1 MSETLTTKNIYQR
14 LVEVRKAVGGHL
26 KKENQGP
33 QYNYVSNAQVLMKV
47 RKAMNAQALMVIP
60 NVKTCLCTDRSVQG
74 PKGTRTERL
83 TTMNIEYTVVNADS
97 TDEKIV
103 ISWFAEGIDS
113 GEKGIGKALTYGEKY
128 FYLKLLGIAT
138 DSANDD
144 PDALQEEEEAP
155 KKRNVVKKS
164 PEIVSKPE
172 MIHRKLL
179 SLVKKFDRG
188 EEWLSAK
195 MTEISQDFG
204 TMSRDQYNGLLGLID
219 ELTNES
225 IESFLIYGFNEPE
238 TESQEIF
245 SKEKTQAL
253 APVTQEEAKPL
264 PQEPPKAEKAPEAVS
279 DPEPKEPFV
288 IPFNAIPKAE
298 YFKPWDALAKKG
310 YDKNEQE
317 SELRKIYS
325 KLSLDDGT
333 PKESTKQLIAQE
345 LEWVLSAI
353 AQMDS
358 KPMPEKKP
366 KTLREKVGQAKEEAR
381 GGDAVKI
388 GAILK
393 DVIPP
398 SPYQNLLDYMKFK
411 RFKGGEE
418 WLLLTIKGQGYRV
431 ETLSQEQSEQ
441 VYAIVQAVTQKEV
454 DEDLAILRDTPKAEK
469 SNVV

>member
-1 MSETLTTKNIYQR
+1 MTETLTTKNIYQR

-60 NVKTCLCTDRSVQG
+60 NVKTCACVDRSVQG

-83 TTMNIEYTVVNADS
+83 TTMNIEYTVINSDLPE
-97 TDEKIV
+97 EKIV
-103 ISWFAEGIDS
+103 VSWFAEGIDS

-144 PDALQEEEEAP
+144 PDAIQEEDEP
-155 KKRNVVKKS
+155 TKKRNVVKKS
-164 PEIVSKPE
+164 PEIISKSE
-172 MIHRKLL
+172 MIRRKLL

-188 EEWLSAK
+188 EEWLEAQ
-195 MTEISQDFG
+195 MAGISQNYE
-204 TMSRDQYNGLLGLID
+204 TMSREQYDGLLGMIEELTD
-219 ELTNES
+219 EL
-225 IESFLIYGFNEPE
+225 IESFLSEPV

-253 APVTQEEAKPL
+253 PEVTQEEAKPL
-264 PQEPPKAEKAPEAVS
+264 PQEAPKQEEPVS
-279 DPEPKEPFV
+279 SPI
-288 IPFNAIPKAE
+288 IPLHAIPQTE
-298 YFKPWDALAKKG
+298 YFKPWNALEKKG
-310 YDKNEQE
+310 YSKEEQE
-317 SELRKIYS
+317 VELRKIYS

-366 KTLREKVGQAKEEAR
+366 KSLREKVGQPKEEVR

-388 GAILK
+388 GAVLK
-393 DVIPP
+393 DVIHP
-398 SPYQNLLDYMKFK
+398 SPYQNLLDYAKSK

-431 ETLSQEQSEQ
+431 ETLSQEQAEQ
-441 VYAIVQAVTQKEV
+441 VYSIVEAVTQQEIT
-454 DEDLAILRDTPKAEK
+454 EDLAVLRESPKAEK